1 MQHGVLVAEDLVAVG
16 TFEGFEFEVMGIDV
30 LFEVVAV
37 AEDFSADWIGAPTR
51 GFHCLLTIRGDVAE
65 R

>member
-1 MQHGVLVAEDLVAVG
+1 MLVSEDLVAVG
-16 TFEGFEFEVMGIDV
+16 TFEGFEFEVMRVDV

-37 AEDFSADWIGAPTR
+37 AEDFSADWIGASTS
-51 GFHCLLTIRGDVAE
+51 GLHCFVNNE